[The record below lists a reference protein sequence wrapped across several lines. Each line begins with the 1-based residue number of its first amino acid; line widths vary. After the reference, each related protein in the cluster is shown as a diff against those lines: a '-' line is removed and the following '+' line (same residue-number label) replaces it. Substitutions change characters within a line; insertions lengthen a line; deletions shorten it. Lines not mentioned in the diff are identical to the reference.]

1 MKTRQIREYKYEDF
15 TNKEKIGSGG
25 QGSVYKAEHPDL
37 GIVALKRFKS
47 DQITYFKRELQV
59 LESLKN
65 PNIVK
70 VLGITINPVT
80 DRDGNESKRNYL
92 ILEFAE
98 NGDLEN
104 YLKKQNDI
112 PWLVKAKWACD
123 ISDAIKSTHSNG
135 MIHRDIKP
143 SNILIYKDVRAKLS
157 DFGGAKDDGI
167 ATTNYGGTND
177 FLSYQTLNTCIFTKE
192 NDMYAFGLVLFCI
205 AINGLNE
212 LSFLD
217 FVDIRNGNL
226 SILDNFEIP
235 ASFLEIIKG
244 CLCKETNSRFKINDV
259 VIRLATFSKTIEMSA
274 SVEAN
279 LKEKLAKT
287 KQTVKKLR
295 YTLDKIKDRLLSEY
309 SSIFQAI
316 ERGDIKAVYVF
327 ISIDPESVNTPNG
340 DDKSY
345 SPLQTACNF
354 GQYEIVKLL
363 IENGANVNSRDEEN
377 WTPLHCAVFGS
388 NYKISKYLLRNNA
401 DVNAQCD
408 VNYCF
413 LQFSLF

>member
-1 MKTRQIREYKYEDF
+1 MKRQI
-15 TNKEKIGSGG
+15 KEFAFEEFSNFVKIGSGG

-37 GIVALKRFKS
+37 GTVAVKKFS
-47 DQITYFKRELQV
+47 HNDIDAFKRELLV
-59 LESLKN
+59 LENLRHS
-65 PNIVK
+65 NIVN
-70 VLGITINPVT
+70 VLGIINYSK
-80 DRDGNESKRNYL
+80 DEGDGSKSNKKYL
-92 ILEFAE
+92 VLEYAE
-98 NGDLEN
+98 YGDLES
-104 YLKKQNDI
+104 YLKQQNVV
-112 PWLVKAKWACD
+112 PWEIKARWAFE
-123 ISDAIKSTHSNG
+123 ISDAIKSTHS
-135 MIHRDIKP
+135 IDFLHRDIKP
-143 SNILIYKDVRAKLS
+143 SNILIFKDLRAKLS
-157 DFGGAKDDGI
+157 DFGGAKVENKVS
-167 ATTNYGGTND
+167 TLFSGTKE
-177 FLSYQTLNTCIFTKE
+177 FLSFDVVNSGRFTKE